1 MVPPFRR
8 FLQQME
14 GIMKR
19 HENIPVGDRMEQE
32 AEKLPFFATHTGK
45 TVSAL
50 LMVMIVVIILVIN
63 MGSGGSIAY
72 EMDDTKLAVVCLN
85 RGPVFVA
92 YDAITGVSLA
102 DTFRMDRTVEAEQWD
117 DGWCGIYE
125 NEEYGRFTL
134 FAYSSAG
141 TYIVV
146 EYEDGVLIFNDKSEK
161 STRKAYEKLLERMG

>member
-1 MVPPFRR
+1 
-8 FLQQME
+8 
-14 GIMKR
+14 
-19 HENIPVGDRMEQE
+19 MEQE

-63 MGSGGSIAY
+63 MGSGGSVAY

-92 YDAITGVSLA
+92 YDAITSVSLA

-125 NEEYGRFTL
+125 NEEYGQFTL
-134 FAYSSAG
+134 FAYSGAG